1 MQFLEVKKTLLPYL
15 DVLLPVEEVL
25 GRRRV
30 HSIISVSG
38 HAPQYTITHRHSC
51 MAMQITSIHSCL

>member
-30 HSIISVSG
+30 HSIINVSG
-38 HAPQYTITHRHSC
+38 HAQPYTINHTAIAAWPCRK
-51 MAMQITSIHSCL
+51 L